1 MMIKNWS
8 CMKHCGACC
17 YLNPSERPELDD
29 YLSPEELEQ
38 YYGLV
43 GADGWCIHY
52 EKETRTCGIYQQ
64 RPSFCRVT
72 PENFERMFEVEKGEF
87 DQFAIEC
94 CCEHIASMYGEESEE
109 MIRYLDT
116 VEKTG

>member
-1 MMIKNWS
+1 MTNWS
-8 CMKHCGACC
+8 CMKNCGACC

-43 GADGWCIHY
+43 GGDGWCINY
-52 EKETRTCGIYQQ
+52 EKETRTCGIYEQ

-72 PENFERMFEVEKGEF
+72 PENFKRMFEVENQEF
-87 DQFAIEC
+87 DEFAIAC

-116 VEKTG
+116 VEEAG